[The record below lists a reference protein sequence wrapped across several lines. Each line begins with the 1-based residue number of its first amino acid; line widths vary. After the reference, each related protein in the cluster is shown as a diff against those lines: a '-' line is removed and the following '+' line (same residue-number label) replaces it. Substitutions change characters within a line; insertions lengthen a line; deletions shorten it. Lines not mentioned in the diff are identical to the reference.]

1 MNGMSPQLQNQINQF
16 QQVQQQLQTT
26 TSQKVQMQAQQK
38 EMQRTVEELS
48 KATGDVYKTAG
59 ALLIK
64 VDDKEAVKAD
74 LEESLE
80 TLEIRIKGLE
90 RQEQSLRERFEVLQ
104 DAINR
109 AMGNAPAQ
117 APSRRSDDEDDDE

>member
-1 MNGMSPQLQNQINQF
+1 MNGMSPQLQNQITQY
-16 QQVQQQLQTT
+16 QQVQQQLQATAT
-26 TSQKVQMQAQQK
+26 QKVQMQSQQK
-38 EMQRTVEELS
+38 EMQRSLEELNKS
-48 KATGDVYKTAG
+48 TGDVYKTAG

-80 TLEIRIKGLE
+80 TLGIRIKSLE
-90 RQEQSLRERFEVLQ
+90 RQEQSLRERYEVLQ

-109 AMGNAPAQ
+109 AMGNAPAAPQ
-117 APSRRSDDEDDDE
+117 ASRLDEDEE

>member
-1 MNGMSPQLQNQINQF
+1 MNGMSPQLQNQITQF

-26 TSQKVQMQAQQK
+26 TSQKVQMQAQLK
-38 EMQRTVEELS
+38 EMQRTIEELG

-64 VDDKEAVKAD
+64 VDDKDAVKAD
-74 LEESLE
+74 LEESVE

-104 DAINR
+104 DTINR
-109 AMGNAPAQ
+109 AMGNTPAAPA
-117 APSRRSDDEDDDE
+117 RSSDEDEDE

>member
-1 MNGMSPQLQNQINQF
+1 MNGMSPQLQNQITQL

-26 TSQKVQMQAQQK
+26 NTQKVQMQSQQR
-38 EMQRTVEELS
+38 EMQRTVEELD

-64 VDDKEAVKAD
+64 VDDKAALKAD
-74 LEESLE
+74 LEDSLE

-104 DAINR
+104 ETINR
-109 AMGNAPAQ
+109 AMGNAPAPQ
-117 APSRRSDDEDDDE
+117 ASNLDEEDEE